1 MESVDLLK
9 GKRLFR
15 VTEDLRRKVL
25 KILGRELKR
34 ENRVLLAIVF
44 GGFMETVFT
53 RDVDV
58 ALYLRDPGDVVED
71 YGYAEDLGKRLSQEI
86 GLPVDIVILNHAPDS
101 IFNKALIYG
110 KPIVVKDWR
119 LYDGLRLLAIEQKT
133 LFHRIP

>member
-53 RDVDV
+53 RGVDV

-86 GLPVDIVILNHAPDS
+86 GLPVDIVVLNHAPDS

>member
-25 KILGRELKR
+25 NILERELKR

-58 ALYLRDPGDVVED
+58 AVYLRDPGDVVED
-71 YGYAEDLGKRLSQEI
+71 YGYAEDLGKRLSIKI
-86 GLPVDIVILNHAPDS
+86 GLPVDIVVLNHSPDS
-101 IFNKALIYG
+101 IFNKALIDG
-110 KPIVVKDWR
+110 EPIVVKDWR
-119 LYDGLRLLAIEQKT
+119 LYHGLRMLAIEQRER
-133 LFHRIP
+133 FYQPY

>member
-44 GGFMETVFT
+44 GGFIETVFT

-58 ALYLRDPGDVVED
+58 ALYLRDPRDVVED
-71 YGYAEDLGKRLSQEI
+71 YGYAEDLGKKLSQEI
-86 GLPVDIVILNHAPDS
+86 GLPVDIVILNHAPDP

>member
-25 KILGRELKR
+25 KILGRELKW

-58 ALYLRDPGDVVED
+58 ALYLRDPRDVVED

>member
-86 GLPVDIVILNHAPDS
+86 GLPVDIVVLNHAPDS

>member
-58 ALYLRDPGDVVED
+58 ALYLRDPGDIVED